1 MLEYYQ
7 NTLDEFINEYERLH
21 VNPWHNITKK
31 EFKNICK
38 ELINKNEI
46 DDGYKFDYFM
56 NYIIKRLSGVDD
68 MHTKFRMRTTI
79 LPFNYRIFNDE
90 VVVNYPEG
98 LRGSILE
105 SINEVSISKILK
117 ELDDVITYGTLER
130 KRYELEK
137 SLFDMSLLF
146 SLPSLRESEEL
157 TFEFKTIS
165 GEIEKRTIDKKDVM
179 TSDDQFDIE
188 EYYYGDTGTYEIKE
202 DTLIYRHCSVQNEY
216 KSIIEESIN
225 EIRSI
230 DFNNISKIIIDLRGN
245 IGGNSRLNKPFIDFL
260 SEYKDKK
267 LIVLTDY
274 RVFSSGMLALY
285 DLIKLGCITIGEG
298 IGTSFNSYGD
308 QVWLDIG
315 KYRFAIST
323 CYLNPVMN
331 LRISNKDEINKVS
344 SEVFKPVVF
353 KPDYYVETTKEDF
366 INDYDRVLEF
376 ALNTDL

>member
-7 NTLDEFINEYERLH
+7 NTLDKFINEYERLH

-38 ELINKNEI
+38 ELINKIEI

-68 MHTKFRMRTTI
+68 VHTKFRMRTTI
-79 LPFNYRIFNDE
+79 LPFNYRIFNDA

-157 TFEFKTIS
+157 IFEFKTIS

-216 KSIIEESIN
+216 KSIIEESVN

-230 DFNNISKIIIDLRGN
+230 DFNNISKNIIDLRGN
-245 IGGNSRLNKPFIDFL
+245 IGGNSELNKLLIDFL
-260 SEYKDKK
+260 SEHKDKK
-267 LIVLTDY
+267 LVVLIDY
-274 RVFSSGMLALY
+274 IISSSGSLALY
-285 DLIKLGCITIGEG
+285 DLIKLGCVTVGEE
-298 IGTSFNSYGD
+298 IGTPFNSYGE

-315 KYRFAIST
+315 KYRFAVST
-323 CYLNPVMN
+323 CYFIPSMN
-331 LRISNKDEINKVS
+331 IKISDKYELSKLDSKI
-344 SEVFKPVVF
+344 FKPVIF
-353 KPDYYVETTKEDF
+353 KPDYYVESTKEDF
-366 INDYDRVLEF
+366 INNYDRVLEF
-376 ALNTDL
+376 ALKNI